1 MAVVDLLSIKPQVI
15 SRSLS
20 GKTMLI
26 AGPSKIGKS
35 TFAAN
40 GDKVLI
46 AAFEM
51 GTKLLAGANVQPIDD
66 WTDFK
71 KLVKQL
77 ENPQIKE
84 KFHNVAIDT
93 VEWAWDLCTKY
104 ICVKAGVQNISDV
117 AYGKLYKERDE
128 EFSNVFRR
136 ITMLNYGLVLI
147 CHTKIKEITEQISD
161 SQMRETI
168 YIQPDLDKRCLPIV
182 NALVDI
188 IGICTLEWDK
198 EGRAH
203 RYLLTRST
211 PTITAGS
218 RLKYLDAKIPFTFKE
233 VEAAVARALD
243 KEEQLGATV
252 VDEIE
257 ATNFTNDT
265 RSFSEIEAEAR
276 ELWSKLVDAN
286 PDNAPKILRKVELIF
301 GRPMKLSEIQ
311 EGQEYFYEQ
320 VVDEMRTMVANL

>member
-1 MAVVDLLSIKPQVI
+1 MAVDIFNIKPQVI

-20 GKTMLI
+20 GKTMLL
-26 AGPSKIGKS
+26 AASPKYGKS

-51 GTKLLAGANVQPIDD
+51 GTNAIPGAMVAPMND

-71 KLVKQL
+71 RLLKQL
-77 ENPQIKE
+77 EDPRARE
-84 KFHNVAIDT
+84 MYHNIAIDT
-93 VEWAWDLCTKY
+93 VQWAWELCTKY

-117 AYGKLYKERDE
+117 AYGKLYKERDD
-128 EFSNVFRR
+128 EFKNALRK
-136 ITMLNYGLVLI
+136 ITMLGYGAILI
-147 CHTKIKEITEQISD
+147 SHTKTKEIAEQISD
-161 SQMRETI
+161 TQVKETT
-168 YIQPDLDKRCLPIV
+168 YVQPDLDKRCLPIV

-188 IGICTLEWDK
+188 IMIGTIEWDK
-198 EGRAH
+198 EGKSH

-218 RLKYLDAKIPFTFKE
+218 RFRFLDEKIPFSFKD
-233 VEAAVARALD
+233 VEDAVARAIE
-243 KEEQLGATV
+243 KEEELGAKV
-252 VDEIE
+252 VDEAEVTSFADI
-257 ATNFTNDT
+257 T
-265 RSFSEIEAEAR
+265 RPFSEIEAEAR

-320 VVDEMRTMVANL
+320 VVEEMRSMAANL